1 MNYFNKF
8 KIQLNIIIN
17 IKILIIMKNK
27 NIKNKTF
34 KTKAKNIL
42 SNKNNNKNK
51 NINSPVKSNTELETN
66 KNQKKIPKDTLIQE
80 YENSNN
86 KKIKSEIAQ
95 FILID
100 SEIKKLQPT
109 YDELYIKMKEDE
121 KIINDLN
128 KELGNLKSKYKYSP
142 YLLGIEEFINIF
154 FKQNNIKYKPK
165 KLIFKNNLV
174 NIEKIYNILGHE
186 TYLKM
191 LRLYEK
197 YCLFGKSFT
206 NYKMDYSQLV
216 EMFLQNKFYEI
227 TLPKCDIEVIFKK
240 IKMSRGENKEVNFED
255 FLYIFIEIAKYL
267 YEWEDNEYIRVKY
280 LINNNLDLSCLK
292 KTLKDKKF
300 ERWYYLL
307 ETREIRNVI
316 KKYLDKLYSIFNKYA
331 RDTCYIKIEN
341 FINICQEMSLIPIF
355 QSTKEMVEIVS
366 NTNYK
371 KLFMNP
377 TTEINFI
384 TFVEVICIAS
394 LFSYDQ
400 YFENLKKN
408 NRKNKNIK
416 KREKKDEVYEK
427 EFSENEKVN
436 IDSDEAMYSDNENIN
451 VKTNENKN
459 NTENLD
465 KNKEIKENNNNNNE
479 ENKKNLEIEE
489 DKKSKESDESIE
501 IKIKLD
507 VKNIKTKE
515 KMGYIEEVENEDDNE
530 VNSNGKN
537 SQKEN
542 QNNSKNN
549 NLNIE
554 ENNNENKNNNK
565 KPLSSEEIQKEITKI
580 LEIKN
585 KIKKEENEKDKRYLL
600 RKASNKIFNS
610 LHSSN
615 EFFGKKFLT
624 SKERLDLFLSFLT
637 KK

>member
-1 MNYFNKF
+1 
-8 KIQLNIIIN
+8 
-17 IKILIIMKNK
+17 MKNK
-27 NIKNKTF
+27 NIKTKIFNFKPKT
-34 KTKAKNIL
+34 KNIL
-42 SNKNNNKNK
+42 TNKNNNKNK
-51 NINSPVKSNTELETN
+51 NITPSVESNTESETN
-66 KNQKKIPKDTLIQE
+66 KKEKFVPKDILIQE
-80 YENSNN
+80 YEDPKNN
-86 KKIKSEIAQ
+86 KIKSEITQ

-109 YDELYIKMKEDE
+109 YDELLVKMREDE
-121 KIINDLN
+121 KIINELN
-128 KELGNLKSKYKYSP
+128 KELGNLKSNYKYSP

-165 KLIFKNNLV
+165 KLTFKNNLV
-174 NIEKIYNILGHE
+174 NIEKIYNVLGHE

-292 KTLKDKKF
+292 KTLKDKKY

-316 KKYLDKLYSIFNKYA
+316 KKYLNKLYSIFNKYA
-331 RDTCYIKIEN
+331 RDTCYVKIEN

-355 QSTKEMVEIVS
+355 QSTKEMIEIVS

-384 TFVEVICIAS
+384 TFVEVVCIAS

-400 YFENLKKN
+400 YYENLKKN
-408 NRKNKNIK
+408 NKINKNRK
-416 KREKKDEVYEK
+416 KREKKEEVFEK
-427 EFSENEKVN
+427 EFSENEKIN
-436 IDSDEAMYSDNENIN
+436 IDSDEAMFSDNENKNEKIIE
-451 VKTNENKN
+451 NENKKN
-459 NTENLD
+459 KENENIELD
-465 KNKEIKENNNNNNE
+465 KNKEIKENNNNNE
-479 ENKKNLEIEE
+479 ENKKNIESEE
-489 DKKSKESDESIE
+489 DKISKESDESIE

-515 KMGYIEEVENEDDNE
+515 KMGYIEEVENDDDNE
-530 VNSNGKN
+530 VNSNEKN
-537 SQKEN
+537 SQKEIV
-542 QNNSKNN
+542 NNNINKDNISNNVKNNDN
-549 NLNIE
+549 NLNKE
-554 ENNNENKNNNK
+554 ENNNENRNK

-585 KIKKEENEKDKRYLL
+585 KIKKEENEINKRYLL
-600 RKASNKIFNS
+600 RKASNQIFNS
-610 LHSSN
+610 LQSSN

>member
-1 MNYFNKF
+1 
-8 KIQLNIIIN
+8 
-17 IKILIIMKNK
+17 MKNK
-27 NIKNKTF
+27 NIKTKIFNFKPKT
-34 KTKAKNIL
+34 KNIL
-42 SNKNNNKNK
+42 TNKNNNKNK
-51 NINSPVKSNTELETN
+51 NITPSVESNTESETN
-66 KNQKKIPKDTLIQE
+66 KKEKFVPKDILIQE
-80 YENSNN
+80 YEDPKNN
-86 KKIKSEIAQ
+86 KIKSEITQ

-109 YDELYIKMKEDE
+109 YDELLVKMREDE
-121 KIINDLN
+121 KIINELN
-128 KELGNLKSKYKYSP
+128 KELGNLKSNYKYSP

-165 KLIFKNNLV
+165 KLTFKNNLV
-174 NIEKIYNILGHE
+174 NIEKIYNVLGHE

-292 KTLKDKKF
+292 KTLKDKKY

-316 KKYLDKLYSIFNKYA
+316 KKYLNKLYSIFNKYA
-331 RDTCYIKIEN
+331 RDTCYVKIEN

-355 QSTKEMVEIVS
+355 QSTKEMIEIVS

-384 TFVEVICIAS
+384 TFVEVVCIAS

-400 YFENLKKN
+400 YYENLKKN
-408 NRKNKNIK
+408 NKINKNRK
-416 KREKKDEVYEK
+416 KREKKEEVFEK
-427 EFSENEKVN
+427 EFSENEKIN
-436 IDSDEAMYSDNENIN
+436 IDSDEAMFSDNENKNEKIIE
-451 VKTNENKN
+451 NENKKN
-459 NTENLD
+459 KENDNVELD
-465 KNKEIKENNNNNNE
+465 KNKEIKENNNNNE
-479 ENKKNLEIEE
+479 ENKKNIESEE
-489 DKKSKESDESIE
+489 DKISKESDESIE

-530 VNSNGKN
+530 VNSNEKN
-537 SQKEN
+537 SQKEIV
-542 QNNSKNN
+542 NNNINKDNISNNVKNNDN
-549 NLNIE
+549 NLNKE
-554 ENNNENKNNNK
+554 ENNNENRNK

-585 KIKKEENEKDKRYLL
+585 KIKKEENEINKRYLL
-600 RKASNKIFNS
+600 RKASNQIFNS
-610 LHSSN
+610 LQSSN

-624 SKERLDLFLSFLT
+624 SKERLDLFLNFLT

>member
-1 MNYFNKF
+1 
-8 KIQLNIIIN
+8 
-17 IKILIIMKNK
+17 MKNK
-27 NIKNKTF
+27 NIKTKIFNFKPKT
-34 KTKAKNIL
+34 KNIL
-42 SNKNNNKNK
+42 TNKNNNKNK
-51 NINSPVKSNTELETN
+51 NITPSVESNTESETN
-66 KNQKKIPKDTLIQE
+66 KKEKFIPKDILIQE
-80 YENSNN
+80 YEDPKNN
-86 KKIKSEIAQ
+86 KIKSEITQ

-109 YDELYIKMKEDE
+109 YDELLVKMREDE
-121 KIINDLN
+121 KIINELN
-128 KELGNLKSKYKYSP
+128 KELGNLKSNYKYSP

-165 KLIFKNNLV
+165 KLTFKNNLV
-174 NIEKIYNILGHE
+174 NIEKIYNVLGHE

-292 KTLKDKKF
+292 KTLKDKKY

-316 KKYLDKLYSIFNKYA
+316 KKYLNKLYSIFNKYA
-331 RDTCYIKIEN
+331 RDTCYVKIEN

-355 QSTKEMVEIVS
+355 QSTKEMIEIVS

-384 TFVEVICIAS
+384 TFVEVVCIAS

-400 YFENLKKN
+400 YYENLKKN
-408 NRKNKNIK
+408 NKINKNRK
-416 KREKKDEVYEK
+416 KREKKEEVYEK
-427 EFSENEKVN
+427 EFSENEKIN
-436 IDSDEAMYSDNENIN
+436 IDSDEAMFSDNENKNEKIIE
-451 VKTNENKN
+451 NENKKN
-459 NTENLD
+459 KENENIELD
-465 KNKEIKENNNNNNE
+465 KNKEIKENNNNNE
-479 ENKKNLEIEE
+479 ENKKNIESEE
-489 DKKSKESDESIE
+489 DKISKESDESIE

-515 KMGYIEEVENEDDNE
+515 KMGYIEEVENDDDNE
-530 VNSNGKN
+530 VNSNEKN
-537 SQKEN
+537 SQKEIV
-542 QNNSKNN
+542 NNNINKDNISNNVKNNDN
-549 NLNIE
+549 NLNKE
-554 ENNNENKNNNK
+554 ENNNENRNK

-585 KIKKEENEKDKRYLL
+585 KIKKEENEINKRYLL
-600 RKASNKIFNS
+600 RKASNQIFNS
-610 LHSSN
+610 LQSSN

>member
-1 MNYFNKF
+1 
-8 KIQLNIIIN
+8 
-17 IKILIIMKNK
+17 MKNK
-27 NIKNKTF
+27 NIKTKIFNFKPKT
-34 KTKAKNIL
+34 KNIL
-42 SNKNNNKNK
+42 TNKNNNKNK
-51 NINSPVKSNTELETN
+51 NITPSVESNTESETN
-66 KNQKKIPKDTLIQE
+66 KKEKFVPKDILIQE
-80 YENSNN
+80 YEDPKNN
-86 KKIKSEIAQ
+86 KIKSEITQ

-109 YDELYIKMKEDE
+109 YDELLVKMREDE
-121 KIINDLN
+121 KIINELN
-128 KELGNLKSKYKYSP
+128 KELGNLKSNYKYSP

-165 KLIFKNNLV
+165 KLTFKNNLV
-174 NIEKIYNILGHE
+174 NIEKIYNVLGHE

-292 KTLKDKKF
+292 KTLKDKKY

-316 KKYLDKLYSIFNKYA
+316 KKYLNKLYSIFNKYA
-331 RDTCYIKIEN
+331 RDTCYVKIEN

-355 QSTKEMVEIVS
+355 QSTKEMIEIVS

-384 TFVEVICIAS
+384 TFVEVVCIAS

-400 YFENLKKN
+400 YYENLKKN
-408 NRKNKNIK
+408 NKINKNRK
-416 KREKKDEVYEK
+416 KREKKEEVFEK
-427 EFSENEKVN
+427 EFSENEKIN
-436 IDSDEAMYSDNENIN
+436 IDSDEAMFSDNENKNEKKIE
-451 VKTNENKN
+451 NENKKN
-459 NTENLD
+459 KENDNVELD
-465 KNKEIKENNNNNNE
+465 KNKEIKENNNNNE
-479 ENKKNLEIEE
+479 ENKKNIESEE
-489 DKKSKESDESIE
+489 DKISKESDESIE

-530 VNSNGKN
+530 VNSNEKN
-537 SQKEN
+537 SQKEIV
-542 QNNSKNN
+542 NNNINKDNISNNVKNNDN
-549 NLNIE
+549 NLNKE
-554 ENNNENKNNNK
+554 ENNNENRNK

-585 KIKKEENEKDKRYLL
+585 KIKKEENEINKRYLL
-600 RKASNKIFNS
+600 RKASNQIFNS
-610 LHSSN
+610 LQSSN

>member
-1 MNYFNKF
+1 
-8 KIQLNIIIN
+8 
-17 IKILIIMKNK
+17 MKNK
-27 NIKNKTF
+27 NIKTKIFNFKPKT
-34 KTKAKNIL
+34 KNIL
-42 SNKNNNKNK
+42 TNKNNNKNK
-51 NINSPVKSNTELETN
+51 NITPSVESNTESETN
-66 KNQKKIPKDTLIQE
+66 KKEKFVPKDILIQE
-80 YENSNN
+80 YEDPKNN
-86 KKIKSEIAQ
+86 KIKSEITQ

-109 YDELYIKMKEDE
+109 YDELLVKMREDE
-121 KIINDLN
+121 KIINELN
-128 KELGNLKSKYKYSP
+128 KELGNLKSNYKYSP

-165 KLIFKNNLV
+165 KLTFKNNLV
-174 NIEKIYNILGHE
+174 NIEKIYNVLGHE

-292 KTLKDKKF
+292 KTLKDKKY

-316 KKYLDKLYSIFNKYA
+316 KKYLNKLYSIFNKYA
-331 RDTCYIKIEN
+331 RDTCYVKIEN

-355 QSTKEMVEIVS
+355 QSTKEMIEIVS

-384 TFVEVICIAS
+384 TFVEVVCIAS

-400 YFENLKKN
+400 YYENLKKN
-408 NRKNKNIK
+408 NKINKNRK
-416 KREKKDEVYEK
+416 KREKKEEVFEK
-427 EFSENEKVN
+427 EFSENEKIN
-436 IDSDEAMYSDNENIN
+436 IDSDEAMFSDNENKNEKIIE
-451 VKTNENKN
+451 NENKKN
-459 NTENLD
+459 KENDNVELD
-465 KNKEIKENNNNNNE
+465 KNKEIKENNNNNE
-479 ENKKNLEIEE
+479 ENKKNIESEE
-489 DKKSKESDESIE
+489 DKISKESDESIE

-530 VNSNGKN
+530 VNSNEKN
-537 SQKEN
+537 SQKEID
-542 QNNSKNN
+542 NNNINKDNISNNVKNNDN
-549 NLNIE
+549 NLNKE
-554 ENNNENKNNNK
+554 ENNNENRNK

-585 KIKKEENEKDKRYLL
+585 KIKKEENEINKRYLL
-600 RKASNKIFNS
+600 RKASNQIFNS
-610 LHSSN
+610 LQSSN

-624 SKERLDLFLSFLT
+624 SKERLDLFLNFLT

>member
-1 MNYFNKF
+1 
-8 KIQLNIIIN
+8 
-17 IKILIIMKNK
+17 MKNK
-27 NIKNKTF
+27 NIKNKIFNF
-34 KTKAKNIL
+34 KPKTKNIL
-42 SNKNNNKNK
+42 TNKNKNKNK
-51 NINSPVKSNTELETN
+51 NITPSVESNTESETN
-66 KNQKKIPKDTLIQE
+66 KKEKFVFKDVLIQE
-80 YENSNN
+80 YEDPKNN
-86 KKIKSEIAQ
+86 KIKSEITQ

-109 YDELYIKMKEDE
+109 YDELLVKMKEDE

-128 KELGNLKSKYKYSP
+128 KELGNLKSNYKYSP

-165 KLIFKNNLV
+165 KLTFKNNLV
-174 NIEKIYNILGHE
+174 NIEKIYNVLGHE

-267 YEWEDNEYIRVKY
+267 YEWEENEYIRVKY

-292 KTLKDKKF
+292 KTLKDKKY

-316 KKYLDKLYSIFNKYA
+316 KKYLNKLYSIFNKYA
-331 RDTCYIKIEN
+331 RDTCYVKIEK

-355 QSTKEMVEIVS
+355 QSTKEMIEIVS

-408 NRKNKNIK
+408 NKVNKNRK
-416 KREKKDEVYEK
+416 KREKKEEVYEK
-427 EFSENEKVN
+427 EFSENEKIN
-436 IDSDEAMYSDNENIN
+436 IDSDEAMLSDNDNKNEKIKENENKKNKENENI
-451 VKTNENKN
+451 E
-459 NTENLD
+459 LD
-465 KNKEIKENNNNNNE
+465 KNKEIKENNNNNE
-479 ENKKNLEIEE
+479 ENKKNIESEE

-507 VKNIKTKE
+507 VKNLKTKE
-515 KMGYIEEVENEDDNE
+515 KMGYIEEVENDDDNE
-530 VNSNGKN
+530 ANSNEKN
-537 SQKEN
+537 SQKEIVNNNIN
-542 QNNSKNN
+542 QDNISNNVKNNDN
-549 NLNIE
+549 NLNKE
-554 ENNNENKNNNK
+554 ENNNENKNK

-585 KIKKEENEKDKRYLL
+585 KIKKEENELNKRLLL
-600 RKASNKIFNS
+600 RKASNQIFNS
-610 LHSSN
+610 LQSSN

>member
-1 MNYFNKF
+1 
-8 KIQLNIIIN
+8 
-17 IKILIIMKNK
+17 MKNK
-27 NIKNKTF
+27 NIKTKIFKFKPKT
-34 KTKAKNIL
+34 KNIL
-42 SNKNNNKNK
+42 TNKNNNKNK
-51 NINSPVKSNTELETN
+51 NITPSVESNTESETN
-66 KNQKKIPKDTLIQE
+66 KKEKFVPKDILIQE
-80 YENSNN
+80 YEDPKNN
-86 KKIKSEIAQ
+86 KIKSEITQ

-109 YDELYIKMKEDE
+109 YDELLVKMREDE
-121 KIINDLN
+121 KIINELN
-128 KELGNLKSKYKYSP
+128 KELGNLKSNYKYSP

-165 KLIFKNNLV
+165 KLTFKNNLV
-174 NIEKIYNILGHE
+174 NIEKIYNVLGHE

-292 KTLKDKKF
+292 KTLKDKKY

-316 KKYLDKLYSIFNKYA
+316 KKYLNKLYSIFNKYA
-331 RDTCYIKIEN
+331 RDTCYVKIEN

-355 QSTKEMVEIVS
+355 QSTKEMIEIVS

-384 TFVEVICIAS
+384 TFVEVVCIAS

-400 YFENLKKN
+400 YYENLKKN
-408 NRKNKNIK
+408 NKINKNRK
-416 KREKKDEVYEK
+416 KREKKEEVFEK
-427 EFSENEKVN
+427 EFSENEKIN
-436 IDSDEAMYSDNENIN
+436 IDSDEAMFSDNENKNEKIIE
-451 VKTNENKN
+451 NENKKN
-459 NTENLD
+459 KENDNLELD
-465 KNKEIKENNNNNNE
+465 KNKEIKENNNNNE
-479 ENKKNLEIEE
+479 ENKKNIESEE
-489 DKKSKESDESIE
+489 DKISKESDESIE

-530 VNSNGKN
+530 VNSNEKN
-537 SQKEN
+537 SQKEIV
-542 QNNSKNN
+542 NNNINKDNISNNIKNNDN
-549 NLNIE
+549 NLNKE
-554 ENNNENKNNNK
+554 ENNNENRNK

-585 KIKKEENEKDKRYLL
+585 KIKKEENEINKRYLL
-600 RKASNKIFNS
+600 RKASNQIFNS
-610 LHSSN
+610 LQSSN

-624 SKERLDLFLSFLT
+624 SKERLDLFLNFLT

>member
-1 MNYFNKF
+1 
-8 KIQLNIIIN
+8 
-17 IKILIIMKNK
+17 MKNK
-27 NIKNKTF
+27 NIKTKIFKFKPKT
-34 KTKAKNIL
+34 KNIL
-42 SNKNNNKNK
+42 TNKNNNKNK
-51 NINSPVKSNTELETN
+51 NITPSVESNTESETN
-66 KNQKKIPKDTLIQE
+66 KKEKFVPKDILIQE
-80 YENSNN
+80 YEDPKNN
-86 KKIKSEIAQ
+86 KIKSEITQ

-109 YDELYIKMKEDE
+109 YDELLVKMREDE
-121 KIINDLN
+121 KIINELN
-128 KELGNLKSKYKYSP
+128 KELGNLKSNYKYSP

-165 KLIFKNNLV
+165 KLTFKNNLV
-174 NIEKIYNILGHE
+174 NIEKIYNVLGHE

-292 KTLKDKKF
+292 KTLKDKKY

-316 KKYLDKLYSIFNKYA
+316 KKYLNKLYSIFNKYA
-331 RDTCYIKIEN
+331 RDTCYVKIEN

-355 QSTKEMVEIVS
+355 QSTKEMIEIVS

-384 TFVEVICIAS
+384 TFVEVVCIAS

-400 YFENLKKN
+400 YYENLKKN
-408 NRKNKNIK
+408 NKINKNRK
-416 KREKKDEVYEK
+416 KREKKEEVFEK
-427 EFSENEKVN
+427 EFSENEKIN
-436 IDSDEAMYSDNENIN
+436 IDSDEAMFSDNENKNEKKIE
-451 VKTNENKN
+451 NENKKN
-459 NTENLD
+459 KENDNLELD
-465 KNKEIKENNNNNNE
+465 KNKEIKENNNNNE
-479 ENKKNLEIEE
+479 ENKKNIESEE
-489 DKKSKESDESIE
+489 DKISKESDESIE

-530 VNSNGKN
+530 VNSNEKN
-537 SQKEN
+537 SQKEIV
-542 QNNSKNN
+542 NNNINKDNISNNIKNNDN
-549 NLNIE
+549 NLNKE
-554 ENNNENKNNNK
+554 ENNNENRNK

-585 KIKKEENEKDKRYLL
+585 KIKKEENEINKRYLL
-600 RKASNKIFNS
+600 RKASNQIFNS
-610 LHSSN
+610 LQSSN

-624 SKERLDLFLSFLT
+624 SKERLDLFLNFLT